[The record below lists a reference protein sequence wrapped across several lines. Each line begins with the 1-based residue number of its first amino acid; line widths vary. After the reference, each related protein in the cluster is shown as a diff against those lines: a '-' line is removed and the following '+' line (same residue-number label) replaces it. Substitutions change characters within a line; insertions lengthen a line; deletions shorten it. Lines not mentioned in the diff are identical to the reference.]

1 MSKPSE
7 ADRAAAQEID
17 KGDRHGED
25 ETRNLAINWMAEII
39 SRHMAAERAA
49 ADALLASAKEIQEQM
64 RARGLMAFEP
74 IRGRFFKAIE
84 VLKEARK

>member
-7 ADRAAAQEID
+7 
-17 KGDRHGED
+17 
-25 ETRNLAINWMAEII
+25 
-39 SRHMAAERAA
+39 AERAA